1 MNDNIKQIFPNNVK
15 TRIAYTGRKL
25 GTKFHIKDLTE
36 NQYGYDLIYYRKY
49 PEPNFH
55 ENYLGE
61 TEIRMIERAV
71 DHSVKDKQS
80 HLPKHALTSN
90 EL

>member
-1 MNDNIKQIFPNNVK
+1 MNDNIKQNFPNNVK

-25 GTKFHIKDLTE
+25 GTKFGIKDLTE

-49 PEPNFH
+49 PEPNFN
-55 ENYLGE
+55 ENYLGQ
-61 TEIRMIERAV
+61 TERRMIERAV

>member
-1 MNDNIKQIFPNNVK
+1 MNDNIKQNFPNNVK

-25 GTKFHIKDLTE
+25 GTKFGIKDLTE